1 MNTPAV
7 LARLLVAV
15 LAAVPLPLPVSSFN
29 LGFLC
34 NAAAS
39 FSAHSDRE
47 SLRTRRI
54 GHWL

>member
-15 LAAVPLPLPVSSFN
+15 LAAVPLPVSSFN